1 MQDKDKYIPG
11 EEREDPPIGL
21 YKIVKMDG
29 GAPKI
34 KFDDPFGESK
44 KPEEPQQEEEAQ
56 TEEEE
61 ARQPPVEEKEI
72 EFLRAERAVLEQ
84 MIQAVTSPLWEDM
97 EDEDEDVEREW
108 KTPAFYA
115 FLWNTGG
122 FYKKGLTF
130 LLWYGMNEE

>member
-1 MQDKDKYIPG
+1 MTPVQDKDKYIPG

-44 KPEEPQQEEEAQ
+44 KPEEPQQEEEARP
-56 TEEEE
+56 EEEE

-97 EDEDEDVEREW
+97 EDEDEDDEPEKEPRKKERR
-108 KTPAFYA
+108 KPAIR
-115 FLWNTGG
+115 
-122 FYKKGLTF
+122 
-130 LLWYGMNEE
+130 

>member
-34 KFDDPFGESK
+34 KFDDPFGETR
-44 KPEEPQQEEEAQ
+44 P
-56 TEEEE
+56 EEEE

-84 MIQAVTSPLWEDM
+84 MIQAATSPLWEDM
-97 EDEDEDVEREW
+97 EDEDEDDEPEKEPRKKERR
-108 KTPAFYA
+108 KPAIR
-115 FLWNTGG
+115 
-122 FYKKGLTF
+122 
-130 LLWYGMNEE
+130 

>member
-34 KFDDPFGESK
+34 KLDDPFGEGK
-44 KPEEPQQEEEAQ
+44 KPEEPQPEEAQPAEEEAQ
-56 TEEEE
+56 
-61 ARQPPVEEKEI
+61 QPPVEEKEI

-97 EDEDEDVEREW
+97 EDEDGEDDEPKKEPRKKERR
-108 KTPAFYA
+108 KPAIR
-115 FLWNTGG
+115 
-122 FYKKGLTF
+122 
-130 LLWYGMNEE
+130 

>member
-34 KFDDPFGESK
+34 KFDNPFGEGK
-44 KPEEPQQEEEAQ
+44 KPEEPQPAEAQPAEEEAW
-56 TEEEE
+56 
-61 ARQPPVEEKEI
+61 QPPVEEKEI

-97 EDEDEDVEREW
+97 EDEDGEDDEPKKEPRKKERR
-108 KTPAFYA
+108 KPAIR
-115 FLWNTGG
+115 
-122 FYKKGLTF
+122 
-130 LLWYGMNEE
+130 

>member
-21 YKIVKMDG
+21 YKIVKTDN

-34 KFDDPFGESK
+34 KFDNPFGEGK
-44 KPEEPQQEEEAQ
+44 KPEEPQPEEETQPAG
-56 TEEEE
+56 EEVQ
-61 ARQPPVEEKEI
+61 QPPVEEKEI

-97 EDEDEDVEREW
+97 DDGEDDEPEKEPRKKERR
-108 KTPAFYA
+108 KPAIR
-115 FLWNTGG
+115 
-122 FYKKGLTF
+122 
-130 LLWYGMNEE
+130 

>member
-44 KPEEPQQEEEAQ
+44 KPEEPQQEEETQ

-61 ARQPPVEEKEI
+61 AQQPPVEEKEI

-84 MIQAVTSPLWEDM
+84 MIQAATSPLWEDM
-97 EDEDEDVEREW
+97 EDEDEDDEPEKEPRKKERR
-108 KTPAFYA
+108 KPAIR
-115 FLWNTGG
+115 
-122 FYKKGLTF
+122 
-130 LLWYGMNEE
+130 